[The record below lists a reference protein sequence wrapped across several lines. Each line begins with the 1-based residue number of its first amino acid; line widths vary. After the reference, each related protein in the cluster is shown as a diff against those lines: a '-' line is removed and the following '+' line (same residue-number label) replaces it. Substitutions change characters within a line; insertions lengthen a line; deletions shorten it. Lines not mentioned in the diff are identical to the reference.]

1 PRLSQKGGT
10 LSGGEQQMLALG
22 RALMSRP
29 RLLLLDEPSLGLA
42 PLMVKLAFEIIAS
55 INRERRT
62 AILLVEQNA
71 FQALKLANRAYVMV
85 NGCIDRQGS
94 GQELLGDPG
103 VRSAYLGGGPPAAVG
118 QNHCKG

>member
-1 PRLSQKGGT
+1 
-10 LSGGEQQMLALG
+10 MLALG

-42 PLMVKLAFEIIAS
+42 PLMVKLVFDVIAS
-55 INRERRT
+55 IGRERRT

-71 FQALKLANRAYVMV
+71 FQALRLADRAYVMV
-85 NGCIDRQGS
+85 NGRIERQGS

-103 VRSAYLGGGPPAAVG
+103 VQAAYLGGDRGQAVG
-118 QNHCKG
+118 QTQLKD